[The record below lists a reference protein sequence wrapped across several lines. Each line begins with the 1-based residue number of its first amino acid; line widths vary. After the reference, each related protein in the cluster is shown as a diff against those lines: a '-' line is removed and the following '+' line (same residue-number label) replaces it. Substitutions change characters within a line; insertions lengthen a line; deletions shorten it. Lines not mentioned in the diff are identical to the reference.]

1 MSQIDLNDCIT
12 RLKASSE
19 VIQRLA
25 RGVSDDQARWKP
37 APTEWSILDVVCHLL
52 DEEREDFRQRTRLTL
67 EDPTQEW
74 PPIDPQGWVVTR
86 RYAERD
92 LAATLDAFVAERQA
106 SLTWLQSLD
115 APDWDQ
121 GRRHPASFTLR
132 AGDLLLS
139 WVAHD
144 LWHIRQLADLHREY
158 LGAVAAPP
166 YDIRYAGP

>member
-1 MSQIDLNDCIT
+1 MSQISLNDSIA
-12 RLKASSE
+12 RLTASGQMVE
-19 VIQRLA
+19 RLA
-25 RGVSDDQARWKP
+25 RDVSGAQARWKP
-37 APTEWSILDVVCHLL
+37 APTEWSILEVVCHLY

-67 EDPTQEW
+67 EDPTVEW
-74 PPIDPQGWVVTR
+74 PPIDPQGWVTAR
-86 RYAERD
+86 DYNSRD
-92 LAATLDAFVAERQA
+92 LATMLDAFLVERQA
-106 SLTWLQSLD
+106 SLAWLQSLD

-121 GRRHPASFTLR
+121 GRRHPAGFTLR

-158 LGAVAAPP
+158 VGAVVAPP